1 MPVHCLA
8 ESRNGDRPLAD
19 VAKPTNRRE
28 PDMRAAR
35 LLVPITTFGALIAT
49 MGTSGYQPP
58 TTVQV
63 LWQFEAGG

>member
-1 MPVHCLA
+1 MA
-8 ESRNGDRPLAD
+8 QDRCRTWQSE
-19 VAKPTNRRE
+19 VTEEN

-35 LLVPITTFGALIAT
+35 FLVAITAFGALIAT